1 MSRSDLSEHHVLDHA
16 TPFCCKFSLKS
27 PARILKHHLW
37 NSLVNKAILAC
48 IPHYGWILCRSW
60 RSQWVVSD
68 RQHDPPHL
76 VLWSRVKVRTKVL
89 WHLLDRTSCTKVIPY
104 LAFACELECVYHDVC
119 NCWRTEWTWPQVP
132 SCHVA
137 KLGGFFSR
145 IFTKK
150 VFMVLLSFIGLSKSL
165 MCISLPMLTCT
176 LPYCH
181 GWHMWSLV
189 GKVERHL
196 LDSNLLQDQRLDP

>member
-1 MSRSDLSEHHVLDHA
+1 MLWHVSRSDLSEHRVLDHA
-16 TPFCCKFSLKS
+16 TLLFCKISLKS
-27 PARILKHHLW
+27 PAHILEHHMW
-37 NSLVNKAILAC
+37 NSLVNKSILAL
-48 IPHYGWILCRSW
+48 IPHCGLILCRSW

-132 SCHVA
+132 SLPCCHSW
-137 KLGGFFSR
+137 GFFAR
-145 IFTKK
+145 IFIKK
-150 VFMVLLSFIGLSKSL
+150 FVHGL
-165 MCISLPMLTCT
+165 T
-176 LPYCH
+176 
-181 GWHMWSLV
+181 
-189 GKVERHL
+189 L
-196 LDSNLLQDQRLDP
+196 LDRSLIVAHVYLLTRACLYSALLICGVW